1 MYLCVYVPAERHYW
15 KKPLINRAQ
24 KEEKT
29 SLSAN
34 VCIGYSP
41 LFPLLTASIRSF
53 YPASELP
60 ATPRAQGT
68 LGHPGGMS
76 GAHPVSAPWRNSL
89 RLPAMTQNL
98 GLGISTSYSFLGGI
112 YWSGVLGVPNRPPHS
127 KYVPL
132 PLSQWEWAGGARL
145 SLMRKV
151 TLDILEGVAEIR
163 EVCPAGVSPIRQ

>member
-1 MYLCVYVPAERHYW
+1 MYLCVYVPGERHYW

-24 KEEKT
+24 KEEKNL
-29 SLSAN
+29 SLCQCLYR
-34 VCIGYSP
+34 VLP

-60 ATPRAQGT
+60 ATPRAQRT
-68 LGHPGGMS
+68 LGHPGGMG
-76 GAHPVSAPWRNSL
+76 GAHPMSAPWRNSL

-112 YWSGVLGVPNRPPHS
+112 YWSGVLGVPNRRPPHS

-132 PLSQWEWAGGARL
+132 PLPMGVGGWR
-145 SLMRKV
+145 
-151 TLDILEGVAEIR
+151 
-163 EVCPAGVSPIRQ
+163 